1 MSVENDFMEKI
12 LEGMKTKEV
21 VVRLLS
27 YQPVYALDIMKRGNK
42 PIDFNGFMKDL
53 KHDLELFESYVPEL
67 KGSFESDSRLNDFEY
82 FSYYFLKDIQN
93 QYNRSIAIRPIFN
106 NKLSLLNELKEKGIP
121 VLAISESFSGS
132 IMLEDFTIIVFE
144 SVDQVLEEYAKNHK
158 DTVNVGE
165 QFTTECEKLLAEL
178 TDRKHR
184 AGMNIMLKNDA
195 AMFRTSAK
203 QAYETCIDSE
213 EVYQTLTVKF
223 PVLMEEFQKLNNG
236 EFYTF
241 EAFCKI
247 INKIIH
253 DLADSFF
260 YKDLDSWIENN
271 YSDIYDKVA
280 KVYDG
285 SLYVADNESYA
296 QFLEGLTIVKN
307 DYILPFRSF

>member
-1 MSVENDFMEKI
+1 M
-12 LEGMKTKEV
+12 
-21 VVRLLS
+21 LS

-67 KGSFESDSRLNDFEY
+67 KGSFESDNRLNDFEY
-82 FSYYFLKDIQN
+82 FSYYFLKDIQK

-106 NKLSLLNELKEKGIP
+106 NKLALLNELKEKGIP

-144 SVDQVLEEYAKNHK
+144 SVDQVVEEYAKNHK

-165 QFTTECEKLLAEL
+165 QFTNECEKLVAEL

-203 QAYETCIDSE
+203 QAYETSVDSE

-223 PVLMEEFQKLNNG
+223 PVLMEEFQKVNNG
-236 EFYTF
+236 EFY
-241 EAFCKI
+241 
-247 INKIIH
+247 
-253 DLADSFF
+253 D
-260 YKDLDSWIENN
+260 
-271 YSDIYDKVA
+271 
-280 KVYDG
+280 
-285 SLYVADNESYA
+285 
-296 QFLEGLTIVKN
+296 
-307 DYILPFRSF
+307 FRSFL